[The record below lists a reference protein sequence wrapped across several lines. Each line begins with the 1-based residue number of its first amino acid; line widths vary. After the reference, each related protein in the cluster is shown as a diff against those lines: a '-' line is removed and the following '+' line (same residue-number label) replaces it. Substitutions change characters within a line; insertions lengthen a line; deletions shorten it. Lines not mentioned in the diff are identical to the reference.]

1 MSGPLF
7 VKRAMAGAVCLL
19 VVSCVTVRPADVARD
34 AALAARVEAVLARRG
49 LGPDALSVIENVTRY
64 DTVPPP
70 GAPAIVSELLARP
83 LGAVAASALFDRA
96 VPEALRSLVDEAAAP
111 PPAPAAPV
119 ALRDLLDAYLGELAD
134 AQRVLRSAARGAP
147 FDARA
152 LVRELDGQPPAA
164 DRLRSVAAGFDQST
178 IDRATTMFLAATARF
193 VRAVRAAGPLLRF
206 PDEAVRFDS
215 AVGVVSIGTR
225 GDNTHG
231 PEAAVIIDP
240 GGNDI
245 YQRAPVTGGAVSV
258 IIDLGGDD
266 HYRGSDLV
274 VHGLSAII
282 DLSGHDRYAMTGPGL
297 GAAVAGASLVLDFEG
312 NDVYEAGV
320 FAQGAAAFGLGALV
334 DLRGNDTYRLR
345 AAGQGLGL
353 PGGLGLLWD
362 RDGNDTYV
370 AGGLPDA
377 FGRGG
382 GLSLAQG
389 AGNGV
394 RTALG
399 GGVGI
404 LRDDGGD
411 DAYSAEMFAQGMGYY
426 YGLGLLWDR
435 AGNDRYRAVRYAQG
449 SGVHEAVGVLRDESG
464 NDRYELTVGVGQ
476 GMGLDLAV
484 GVLYD
489 GNGDDH
495 YQARQLAQGTATA
508 NGTGLLVDGGGV
520 DHWEMGADQRAWGR
534 AEWLRGLPSL
544 GVLLYDPARA
554 VFTRETDVL
563 APPADASAFGGPLGT
578 APVAHEPAFTAVC
591 PAVVPA
597 AAAREALSLAEAL
610 RRIAPGFY
618 GSAVDAATYAGVQQ
632 RLMTRLQASIAE
644 LAPDDFD
651 AAWALGEALSCA
663 LSGAAA
669 AEAAA
674 MWAAMERL
682 LATEPMS
689 PFAGPIARTV
699 LTRPPPS
706 PQLERMLRALDGHPR
721 CGVRAAALR
730 LRHIT
735 AADAPSRE
743 SVTGT
748 AQAALRSPCWRL
760 QATALDVLAHM
771 GAAPDPGATLPSFL
785 VRVGARGVSHYRR

>member
-1 MSGPLF
+1 MSVPSF
-7 VKRAMAGAVCLL
+7 VKRVAAAAACLL
-19 VVSCVTVRPADVARD
+19 VAACVTLRPADVARD
-34 AALAARVEAVLARRG
+34 AALRARVDAVLARRG
-49 LGPDALSVIENVTRY
+49 LGPDALAVIANVIRH

-70 GAPAIVSELLARP
+70 GAPAIVSELLVRP
-83 LGAVAASALFDRA
+83 LAAVDAGALFDRA

-111 PPAPAAPV
+111 PPAPGAPA
-119 ALRDLLDAYLGELAD
+119 ALRDLLDAYLREIAE
-134 AQRVLRSAARGAP
+134 AQRVLRSATRGVP

-152 LVRELDGQPPAA
+152 FARELDGRPPTA
-164 DRLRSVAAGFDQST
+164 DRLRGVAASVDQSRL
-178 IDRATTMFLAATARF
+178 DRATTMFLVATARF

-225 GDNTHG
+225 GDDAHG

-240 GGNDI
+240 GGNDT
-245 YQRAPVTGGAVSV
+245 YERAPVTGGAVSV
-258 IIDLGGDD
+258 IVDLGGDD
-266 HYRGSDLV
+266 RYRGSDVV
-274 VHGLSAII
+274 VHGLSVIV
-282 DLSGHDRYAMTGPGL
+282 DLSGHDRYTMTGGGL
-297 GAAVAGASLVLDFEG
+297 GAAIAGASLVLDFDG
-312 NDVYEAGV
+312 DDVYEADV
-320 FAQGAAAFGLGALV
+320 FGQGAAAFGLGALV

-345 AAGQGLGL
+345 ALGQGLGL

-362 RDGNDTYV
+362 RAGDDSYV
-370 AGGLPDA
+370 AAGLPDQ

-411 DAYSAEMFAQGMGYY
+411 DAYTAEMFAQGMGYY
-426 YGLGLLWDR
+426 HGLGLLWDR

-464 NDRYELTVGVGQ
+464 NDRYDLAVGVGQ
-476 GMGLDLAV
+476 GMGLDLGV

-489 GNGDDH
+489 DDGDDH
-495 YQARQLAQGTATA
+495 YRARELAQGTATA
-508 NGTGLLVDGGGV
+508 NGLGLVVDGGGA
-520 DHWEMGADQRAWGR
+520 DRWEMGADQRAWGR

-554 VFTRETDVL
+554 VFTREAAIL
-563 APPADASAFGGPLGT
+563 APPADSTALGGPLGG
-578 APVAHEPAFTAVC
+578 APIAHEPAFTAVC

-597 AAAREALSLAEAL
+597 AAARDAPPLAEAL
-610 RRIAPGFY
+610 RSISPGFY
-618 GSAVDAATYAGVQQ
+618 GRAVDVGTYSSVQQ
-632 RLMTRLQASIAE
+632 RLTTRLEASIAE
-644 LAPDDFD
+644 LSPDDFD
-651 AAWALGEALSCA
+651 AAWGLGEALSCA

-669 AEAAA
+669 GEAAA
-674 MWAAMERL
+674 MWAAMERA
-682 LATEPMS
+682 LATES
-689 PFAGPIARTV
+689 ARPFAGPIARAL

-706 PQLERMLRALDGHPR
+706 PQMGRMLRTLDAHPR

-730 LRHIT
+730 LRHVT
-735 AADAPSRE
+735 ATDAPSRE
-743 SVTGT
+743 SVKT
-748 AQAALRSPCWRL
+748 AAHAALRSPCWRL
-760 QATALDVLAHM
+760 QATALDVLAQA
-771 GAAPDPGATLPSFL
+771 GGTPDPGAPLPSFL
-785 VRVGARGVSHYRR
+785 VRVGARGVSLYRR